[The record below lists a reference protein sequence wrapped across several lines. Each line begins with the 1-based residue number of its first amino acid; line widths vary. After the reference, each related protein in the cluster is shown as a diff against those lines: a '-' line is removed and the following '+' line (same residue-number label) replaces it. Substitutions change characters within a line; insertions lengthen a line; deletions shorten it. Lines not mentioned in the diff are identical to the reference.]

1 MNLPTRILFYDLFK
15 FITALTLTLLL
26 VFLTW
31 NRRAQTPPQAIAPTA
46 LRLTESSVSP
56 TLTALSPTTPSTT
69 TPTVIPTAGAISASE
84 TPPPAAPNAAS
95 SAAATSEAPS
105 ATATTPAEAEICKA
119 LSHSQ
124 LAVGEQAVV
133 QRNLNFRS
141 SPGIANNWIKTNLAG
156 AQVKIVGG
164 PECLPHEAGGSYVW
178 WQIELTDGQIGWSA
192 EASSQGSF
200 YFLAPM
206 K

>member
-1 MNLPTRILFYDLFK
+1 MNLPTRVLFYDLFK

-56 TLTALSPTTPSTT
+56 TLTALSPTAPSTT
-69 TPTVIPTAGAISASE
+69 TPTVIPTANAISASE

-95 SAAATSEAPS
+95 SAAATL
-105 ATATTPAEAEICKA
+105 AEEEICKA

-124 LAVGEQAVV
+124 LAVGEQAVI

-200 YFLAPM
+200 CF
-206 K
+206 

>member
-1 MNLPTRILFYDLFK
+1 MNLPTRALFYDLFK
-15 FITALTLTLLL
+15 FIVALILTLLL

-31 NRRAQTPPQAIAPTA
+31 SRRAQMPPQAIAPTA
-46 LRLTESSVSP
+46 LRSTESSVSP
-56 TLTALSPTTPSTT
+56 TSTTLSPTALPTT
-69 TPTVIPTAGAISASE
+69 TPTVIPAVGAISASE

-95 SAAATSEAPS
+95 SATATAEAPL
-105 ATATTPAEAEICKA
+105 ATAATPAEAEICKA
-119 LSHSQ
+119 LSYSQ

-164 PECLPHEAGGSYVW
+164 PECMPHEAGGSYVW
-178 WQIELTDGQIGWSA
+178 WQIELADGQVGWSA

-200 YFLAPM
+200 YFLASM